1 MMRIREENGNLI
13 VSGVTDFVPE
23 HIFECGQCFRWER
36 LEDGSYTGIAGGKPL
51 ILSSRENELIFKN
64 TPRNEFDVFWK
75 RYFDLDTDYLAV
87 KSRLT
92 GDAVLMRAVT
102 YGSGIRILRQDLWE
116 CILSFIISANNNIPR
131 IKGII
136 ERFCTLFGTPVDFC
150 GRMFYTFPAAEQLLH
165 VTAKDLGPLKAGYR
179 DKYIL
184 DAIYKVN
191 SGEVD
196 LQLVEQA
203 PVDTARA
210 ELMKIC
216 GVGPKVADCILL
228 FGAGKRE
235 AFPVDVWVRK
245 VLNTLYHES
254 LDRKSVRQFAENKF
268 GNDAGFAQQY
278 LFYYMRENHNELEK
292 GVI

>member
-1 MMRIREENGNLI
+1 MR
-13 VSGVTDFVPE
+13 
-23 HIFECGQCFRWER
+23 
-36 LEDGSYTGIAGGKPL
+36 
-51 ILSSRENELIFKN
+51 
-64 TPRNEFDVFWK
+64 
-75 RYFDLDTDYLAV
+75 
-87 KSRLT
+87 
-92 GDAVLMRAVT
+92 
-102 YGSGIRILRQDLWE
+102 
-116 CILSFIISANNNIPR
+116 
-131 IKGII
+131 
-136 ERFCTLFGTPVDFC
+136 
-150 GRMFYTFPAAEQLLH
+150 
-165 VTAKDLGPLKAGYR
+165 
-179 DKYIL
+179 
-184 DAIYKVN
+184 
-191 SGEVD
+191 
-196 LQLVEQA
+196 LVEQA